1 MNTRMRVFATLSLIL
16 VCRHAAAIPELRVV
30 TPTFNQTGANS
41 GLNVGLLIE
50 AATSLPVLVI
60 GGGFT
65 ITCTSSTLQ
74 QTAERRATYSAFLG
88 PHEVLR
94 IPEVVPSV
102 YPIPGW
108 SNLPFGACTQCIM
121 QYKAEVRDETT
132 LSIRVGSTGVGANF
146 TLIPAGEQ
154 SKSDSILTDACRLR
168 QKQCCTP
175 PCAIP

>member
-60 GGGFT
+60 GGGFS

-102 YPIPGW
+102 YP
-108 SNLPFGACTQCIM
+108 
-121 QYKAEVRDETT
+121 
-132 LSIRVGSTGVGANF
+132 
-146 TLIPAGEQ
+146 
-154 SKSDSILTDACRLR
+154 
-168 QKQCCTP
+168 
-175 PCAIP
+175 

>member
-41 GLNVGLLIE
+41 GLNAGLVIE
-50 AATSLPVLVI
+50 ASTSLPVLVI

-65 ITCTSSTLQ
+65 ITCTTSTLQ
-74 QTAERRATYSAFLG
+74 HNAERRATYSAFLG
-88 PHEVLR
+88 PHEVLQ
-94 IPEVVPSV
+94 IPQVVPSA

-108 SNLPFGACTQCIM
+108 SNLPIGACAQCLM

-132 LSIRVGSTGVGANF
+132 LSIRIGSTGVGANF

-154 SKSDSILTDACRLR
+154 SKSDSILTDVCRAR
-168 QKQCCTP
+168 QRTCCTP
-175 PCAIP
+175 MCAIP